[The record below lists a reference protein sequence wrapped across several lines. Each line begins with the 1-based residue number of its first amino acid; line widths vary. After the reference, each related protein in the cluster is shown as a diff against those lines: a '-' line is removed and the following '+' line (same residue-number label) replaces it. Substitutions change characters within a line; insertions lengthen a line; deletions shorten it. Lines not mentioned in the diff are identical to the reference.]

1 MRKGCTL
8 VFLLLLGTLLLRA
21 QNLNATGWRSGNI
34 SITDGWRTHAGDD
47 PAWAAPDFD
56 DSAWKTVEIDDMG
69 PAQLGWHWYR
79 LHIKLAPDHP
89 AVHILAAGGQGTYEL
104 YVNGERMEGASLR
117 SSFAVER
124 PTEQVFFIGKG
135 QTDLE
140 LALRTHVL
148 VAFST
153 WHLPLFL
160 DFRLGQP
167 GSIDNVRAALQSQR
181 LYFFL
186 PSLGINLLLIL
197 ASIPSFALF
206 RSQRARKE
214 YLWLGLYL
222 FLLGTSNLLLNSSMN
237 GVFPLAWNNL
247 VGDSLIYFFT
257 IVQIEFT
264 FSFAEQRVGRLWRTY
279 EALLVAMLITNG
291 LTSSGILSSSIY
303 VTVEALVV
311 LPAALMLP
319 VLLFAWYR
327 RGNREA
333 GWLILPSLLPLATT
347 AVTDLGDASVF
358 AGWGKLDFLANPIP
372 VGVISLQPADIGDF
386 LFLLAIGTVMFF
398 RFTRVSRDQARSA
411 AELDAARE
419 IQRRMVP
426 VTLPQVPGYSLEAA
440 YLPAAEV
447 GGDFYQVLGQR
458 DGSTIVV
465 VGDVSGKGLQAAM
478 TGTLALGALRTLAA
492 EGLGPGALLTRLN
505 EQILSTREAGFIT
518 CVAVRIAPDGHFT
531 AANAGHLI
539 PYRNGEEIELES
551 GLPLGMSADSQYL
564 EGAFALAPGDMLT
577 LMSDGVV
584 EAMTSSGELFGFER
598 TRAISRGRAFD
609 IADTARRF
617 GQADDITV
625 LTLTLTG
632 AVVAHV

>member
-1 MRKGCTL
+1 MRRGGAL
-8 VFLLLLGTLLLRA
+8 VFLLLMATPLLHAQTLD
-21 QNLNATGWRSGNI
+21 ATDWHSGNI
-34 SITDGWRTHAGDD
+34 SITDGWRTHDGDNL
-47 PAWAAPDFD
+47 AWAAPNFD
-56 DSAWKTVEIDDMG
+56 DSAWQTVEIDDMG
-69 PAQLGWHWYR
+69 PAQPGWHWYR

-104 YVNGERMEGASLR
+104 YVNGKRVEGASLR
-117 SSFAVER
+117 SQSGVER

-148 VAFST
+148 VAFT
-153 WHLPLFL
+153 AWHLPLFL

-167 GSIDNVRAALQSQR
+167 GSIDNVRAALQSER
-181 LYFFL
+181 LYLAL
-186 PSLGINLLLIL
+186 PSIAINLLLIL

-222 FLLGTSNLLLNSSMN
+222 FLLGTSNLLLNSSIN
-237 GVFPLAWNNL
+237 GVYPLAWNNV

-264 FSFAEQRVGRLWRTY
+264 FSFAGQHMGRIWRIY
-279 EALLVAMLITNG
+279 EALLLAMLVPNW
-291 LTSSGILSSSIY
+291 LTSWGILSSSIY
-303 VTVEALVV
+303 VLLEALVV
-311 LPAALMLP
+311 LPAALFLP

-347 AVTDLGDASVF
+347 AISDLGDASIF
-358 AGWGKLDFLANPIP
+358 AGWGKLDFMANPIP
-372 VGVISLQPADIGDF
+372 VGAVSLQPADIGDF
-386 LFLLAIGTVMFF
+386 LFLLAIGAVMFF
-398 RFTRVSRDQARSA
+398 RFTRVSREQARAA
-411 AELDAARE
+411 AELVAARE

-426 VTLPQVPGYSLEAA
+426 AHLPEVAGYALEAA

-458 DGSTIVV
+458 DGSTLVV

-492 EGLGPGALLTRLN
+492 ECLGPAELLTRLN
-505 EQILSTREAGFIT
+505 EQIVFTQEAGFIT
-518 CVAVRIAPDGHFT
+518 CLCVQIAPDGHFT

-551 GLPLGMSADSQYL
+551 GLPLGVTPEAEYP
-564 EGAFALAPGDMLT
+564 EGSFSLAPGDMLT

-584 EAMTSSGELFGFER
+584 EAMTASGELFGFDR

-625 LTLTLTG
+625 LTLTLAG
-632 AVVAHV
+632 AAVGHV